1 MTKYLL
7 NRILQTV
14 LIVVIVSV
22 ISFLLVS
29 IMPKDPV
36 YALIGAD
43 ATEEDY
49 WTTYYRLGLDKPLFI
64 RYFNWAASVVIGDFG
79 TSYAYN
85 LPVWD
90 ILGPKL
96 AVTIYLSTAAML
108 ISFPLGIILGII
120 SAVRRGKMSDTVIT
134 LIANLMSGIPQ
145 FVVAI
150 CLLYLFSMK
159 LRLLP
164 AIGFTF
170 PWEDFPRHIQQ
181 IILPLTCLVLQSA
194 AGICRQTRSS
204 MLEAYGQDY
213 VRTARAK
220 GLKEGFIIYKHV
232 MGNGLIPIITLIG
245 GRLSSLIGGAMFVE
259 AVFSIP
265 GMGSLMVTAINS
277 MDIPV
282 IQATVLVTAVVISA
296 AYIITDILYVIVDP
310 RISLN

>member
-1 MTKYLL
+1 MTKYIL

-49 WTTYYRLGLDKPLFI
+49 WTTYYRLGLDKPLFV
-64 RYFNWAASVVIGDFG
+64 RYFNWAAGAVSGDFG

-181 IILPLTCLVLQSA
+181 IILPLTRPAFATAGVLQFLMCWNEFQFA
-194 AGICRQTRSS
+194 LTLTTGTEKRTLPIALYYFKSS
-204 MLEAYGQDY
+204 FASDY
-213 VRTARAK
+213 
-220 GLKEGFIIYKHV
+220 
-232 MGNGLIPIITLIG
+232 
-245 GRLSSLIGGAMFVE
+245 GAMF
-259 AVFSIP
+259 A
-265 GMGSLMVTAINS
+265 
-277 MDIPV
+277 
-282 IQATVLVTAVVISA
+282 ATVLVTVPSIIVYLLMQKQVISGLA
-296 AYIITDILYVIVDP
+296 AGSVKE
-310 RISLN
+310 